1 LTAGPSDFGLFRR
14 LTGDGAASGRTW
26 VPAVDVFRRDDDLV
40 VRAELPGIDRRI
52 PVQPGR
58 RAEEMTAK
66 GTDA

>member
-1 LTAGPSDFGLFRR
+1 M
-14 LTGDGAASGRTW
+14 
-26 VPAVDVFRRDDDLV
+26 DVFRRDDDLV